1 MRYALG
7 ILEALLAVSFLATA
21 IVQLVHGNFGT
32 TDLAA
37 DLILIAFGAWL
48 AKLAVAN
55 FRPKPKPPVTQQ

>member
-21 IVQLVHGNFGT
+21 TVQLVHGNFGAT
-32 TDLAA
+32 NLAA
-37 DLILIAFGAWL
+37 DLFLLAFGAWF

-55 FRPKPKPPVTQQ
+55 FRPKPKAAATQQ